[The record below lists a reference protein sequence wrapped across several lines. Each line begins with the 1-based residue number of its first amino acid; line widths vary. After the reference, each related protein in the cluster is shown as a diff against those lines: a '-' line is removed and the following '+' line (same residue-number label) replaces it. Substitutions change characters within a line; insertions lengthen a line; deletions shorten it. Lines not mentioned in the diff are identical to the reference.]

1 LGQLLDAGNS
11 VSELPL
17 PVIPDAV
24 WYISKESVSGR
35 GYFTW
40 RFFLQNFRYAAFT
53 WRFLLQIIRDAAF
66 TWRFLFRVVVATA
79 C

>member
-1 LGQLLDAGNS
+1 LLDAGNS

-24 WYISKESVSGR
+24 WDISKESVSGR

-40 RFFLQNFRYAAFT
+40 RFLLQVTTDAVST

-66 TWRFLFRVVVATA
+66 TWGVLFRVVVATA
-79 C
+79 F